1 MTTKSYDDFDR
12 LVGMTDPDGKAVAYG
27 YDAAGNRVRLTD
39 PDGRQTLYAVDELN
53 RVASVTLPGVGV
65 TTYGYFRDSRLKSVA
80 YPNGTRSAS
89 TYDAAGRVASI
100 VNTQGTGGAVVSSY
114 GYAYDGNGNRVGQT
128 EVNGGSTETTA
139 YAYDPADR
147 LLEVHYPDRSVA
159 YSFDSVGNRLT
170 EETTAPAGTLLAAKT
185 YGYDARDRL
194 VSITDSVDPSG
205 AASYTWDANGNQTSE
220 TRGGLL
226 TEYLYDARDQLTE
239 VRRAGSLFESY
250 GYDYKGLRVRKSG
263 AAGVVRYVYDDAS
276 VLLQTDAAGNTL
288 AKYDYGPDRLLSLAH
303 ATEGRQYYLFDGLG
317 SVVDL
322 MRPDGALQARY
333 QYDAWGNPRSTAGSS
348 FNVFGFTGHERDEAT
363 GLYYFKARYYD
374 PETGRFLTEDPFGGT
389 REQPPSLHQYLYAY
403 QNPTVYTDPTGRQN
417 EDNDPQSGRQE
428 INVPAGQ
435 PIPPG
440 YTATG
445 ILSDG
450 SRMAVP
456 RMSHSA
462 PKEEEDDDGSADNGW
477 LDKGLEMVKKGI
489 KAALSFL
496 SGGKLEEATAK
507 GKSASKAFDEAV
519 RNRASLEVETQEDQE
534 RIENISIASIKKGKQ
549 VVEKGAEAGVDL
561 VEAGVNAATT
571 VEGIRAAA
579 GVIVLV
585 KGKVTSIVEKK
596 AAKELLAKGWKV
608 ADDDVA
614 KQALQQAGEV
624 PRGIPRLVGPGTT
637 YGAKIE
643 GQLAKRGWTKGLVE
657 SSIDDPV
664 RTVATRDT
672 RYLPG
677 GGRLDDPA
685 TAYYN
690 RRGGYVVRN
699 DRTGDIV
706 QVSDRTDAA
715 WRAPWD

>member
-1 MTTKSYDDFDR
+1 MAAVYDANNSPLAITESRGAPTGQPVTTKSTR
-12 LVGMTDPDGKAVAYG
+12 RPPEVGGRR
-27 YDAAGNRVRLTD
+27 YDAAAPHTRNSTHILIFI
-39 PDGRQTLYAVDELN
+39 Y
-53 RVASVTLPGVGV
+53 
-65 TTYGYFRDSRLKSVA
+65 KSVA
-80 YPNGTRSAS
+80 YPNGTRSAT
-89 TYDAAGRVASI
+89 TYDGAGRVSSI

-128 EVNGGSTETTA
+128 EVNGGSAETTA

-147 LLEVHYPDRSVA
+147 LLAVHYPDRSVA
-159 YSFDSVGNRLT
+159 YTFDSVGNRLT

-194 VSITDSVDPSG
+194 TSITDSVDPSR

-220 TRGGLL
+220 TRAGLV

-333 QYDAWGNPRSTAGSS
+333 QYDAWGNLRSTAGSS

-462 PKEEEDDDGSADNGW
+462 PKEEEDDDGSADNDW

-624 PRGIPRLVGPGTT
+624 PRGVRSSLPSGESQLQHIFREAPDHLADTPANRALLQNVADDAATTLGTDRFGNVWSARTLEDGTQVWVQVRNGVIQNGGVNPTPRVFNPKT
-637 YGAKIE
+637 
-643 GQLAKRGWTKGLVE
+643 GL
-657 SSIDDPV
+657 S
-664 RTVATRDT
+664 
-672 RYLPG
+672 G
-677 GGRLDDPA
+677 GG
-685 TAYYN
+685 
-690 RRGGYVVRN
+690 
-699 DRTGDIV
+699 
-706 QVSDRTDAA
+706 
-715 WRAPWD
+715 